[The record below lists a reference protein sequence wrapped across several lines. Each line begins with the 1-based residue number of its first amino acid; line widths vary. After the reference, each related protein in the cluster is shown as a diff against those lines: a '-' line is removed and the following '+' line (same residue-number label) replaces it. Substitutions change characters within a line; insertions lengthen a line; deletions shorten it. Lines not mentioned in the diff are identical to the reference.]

1 MLSYNQRWSHQPN
14 TSEQAKLL
22 HSITCQSWFRKMY
35 MGVHTKFTI
44 WQLLSYCKF
53 CIHTSNCRFKKPQF
67 DNRYTI
73 VHPKSP
79 TSNAFSTLIVLLGF
93 IFLYTQVDHL
103 PISIWFFFLRR
114 NINSDRWSIFYILT
128 SYDFHIFPKP
138 FPKNYLLIRIFPI
151 GWSYFLKH
159 NSNLI
164 AEK

>member
-14 TSEQAKLL
+14 TSEQATLL
-22 HSITCQSWFRKMY
+22 HSITCQSWFGKMY

-53 CIHTSNCRFKKPQF
+53 CIHTSNCRFK
-67 DNRYTI
+67 NHSLTI
-73 VHPKSP
+73 D
-79 TSNAFSTLIVLLGF
+79 TQ
-93 IFLYTQVDHL
+93 LYTQKVRL
-103 PISIWFFFLRR
+103 PMLSVLWSYFWALFFCTLKLTTSPFRYGFFFTA